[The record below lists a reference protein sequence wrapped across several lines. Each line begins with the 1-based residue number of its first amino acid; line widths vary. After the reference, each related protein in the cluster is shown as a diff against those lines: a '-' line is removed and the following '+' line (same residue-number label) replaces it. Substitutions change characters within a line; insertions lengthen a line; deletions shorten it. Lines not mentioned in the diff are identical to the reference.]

1 MGSALGF
8 FFCGS
13 LPPFAASSSSFASA
27 LLEIRA
33 LVGDPSSPA
42 PPPADVPAGAGAAA
56 GSDVAACSR
65 GGKIHQNK
73 D

>member
-8 FFCGS
+8 FFGGS

-27 LLEIRA
+27 FPEIRA

-42 PPPADVPAGAGAAA
+42 PPPAAVPAGAGAAA
-56 GSDVAACSR
+56 GSAVAAYSR
-65 GGKIHQNK
+65 EGKSH
-73 D
+73 